1 MNIIRPL
8 SLLVVS
14 TGMTLP
20 AVTSAQTIDAERERW
35 VIHSRSSEAQRIE
48 AVEALRKL
56 YARSGDKAVRA
67 DLVALLMRGG
77 QFQQALAVCTACT
90 PSEMA
95 ADELENLA
103 KAARNLKQ
111 FDRSAALYRELKTRF
126 PEQKIGFLGS
136 ALVAVDQKK
145 TEEAAA
151 GIAEYRRRF
160 GNDADAQAADN
171 YLGSLSRS
179 HTEQLSVLGKDLD
192 DKADKDRVLEIY
204 RLAAQMQAYPVQ
216 ERLLA
221 QFPQYFIKADHDW
234 VRKNEAA
241 SRLRGALQTHDQHQ
255 LKKAYKELT
264 AIINATEFGSELHT
278 SALRDRLAASTAI
291 GKPEEA
297 VSDYKRLAKLGPQ
310 PPYVEESYA
319 KALLGVASPNKA
331 VRLYQ
336 AASDRDMAQHGRV
349 GDEINEALINTY
361 SDLGHFDKARAQIPN
376 WNTNRTKLDFTRT
389 VEIDNPYYDKQY
401 FWNARLDAWS
411 GNMKKAIKEMDAWI
425 ADHPADPWAQ
435 VLRGELAYW
444 NGDAGEALMWFE
456 RSKEFLS
463 PESQAWVDSKIAS
476 MQMADGNWREV
487 GKTVQNVSRDNLTYE
502 GFFKE
507 YDLARAPA
515 LSVRANAMKA
525 TSPAEKT
532 EWGQNA
538 TLYSQRSSKGHRAYI
553 TEQTTYVPNYGDP
566 LRAGRVGIGAE
577 LSMHP
582 ATVNVEA
589 GHGLEL
595 DKKPYAKAGVNYQVN
610 SRLSLKADAAYNSAN
625 TPTKALKQDV
635 HTNEYTIG
643 ADYNHS
649 DKTRMGVGAGVMD
662 FEDGNV
668 RKTAY
673 VWLSSNLYQ
682 YNRWKL
688 SSSLWAD
695 YSSNKDIPEAYYYNP
710 KNSKSLSGTLSLA
723 YNQPFDNNVRLQ
735 QTLTAGLGRYWQADV
750 DAENTWLLKY
760 GHDWQLG
767 KKLSVNYEFGRRQA
781 MYDGEPEFQNF
792 GNIGLNVKLK

>member
-8 SLLVVS
+8 SLLMVS
-14 TGMTLP
+14 TGITLP
-20 AVTSAQTIDAERERW
+20 AVTVAQTVDAQRERW
-35 VIHSRSSEAQRIE
+35 VVHSRSSEAQRVE
-48 AVEALRKL
+48 AVAALRKL
-56 YARSGDKAVRA
+56 YAETDDKAVRA

-77 QFQQALAVCTACT
+77 QFEQALAVCAGCT
-90 PSEMA
+90 PSELS

-111 FDRSAALYRELKTRF
+111 FDQSAALYRELKTRF
-126 PEQKIGFLGS
+126 PEQKMGLLGS
-136 ALVAVDQKK
+136 ALVAVDRQR

-151 GIAEYRRRF
+151 AIAEYRRRF
-160 GNDADAQAADN
+160 GDDADIRSADN
-171 YLGSLSRS
+171 YLASPNRT
-179 HTEQLSVLGKDLD
+179 HVEQLAVLGKDLD
-192 DKADKDRVLEIY
+192 DGAGKDRVLQVY

-216 ERLLA
+216 ERLLK
-221 QFPQYFIKADHDW
+221 QFPQYFTQADHAW

-241 SRLRGALQTHDQHQ
+241 SRLRGALQTYDQEQ
-255 LKKAYKELT
+255 LKKAYQELT
-264 AIINATEFGSELHT
+264 DIVNATEFGSDLHV

-297 VSDYKRLAKLGPQ
+297 VSDYKRLAKLGKQ
-310 PPYVEESYA
+310 PAYVDESYA
-319 KALLGVASPNKA
+319 KALLAVASPNKA
-331 VRLYQ
+331 AKLYQ
-336 AASDRDMAQHGRV
+336 EASDRDMAKYGYV
-349 GDEINEALINTY
+349 DNETNEAIISTY
-361 SDLGHFDKARAQIPN
+361 SDLGRFDKAREQIPN
-376 WNTNRTKLDFTRT
+376 WNTRRTKLDFTRT

-411 GNMKKAIKEMDAWI
+411 GNMKKAIREMDAWI

-444 NGDAGEALMWFE
+444 NGDAGEALMWFD
-456 RSKEFLS
+456 RSKEFLA
-463 PESQAWVDSKIAS
+463 PESQEWVNSKIAA

-487 GKTVQNVSRDNLTYE
+487 HKTVQNVGRDNLTYE

-507 YDLARAPA
+507 YDLARAPV
-515 LSVRANAMKA
+515 LLMNANAMKA

-538 TLYSQRSSKGHRAYI
+538 TLYSGRSSKGHRAYI
-553 TEQTTYVPNYGDP
+553 TEQTVYVPNQGEP
-566 LRAGRVGIGAE
+566 LRAGRIGIGAE
-577 LSMHP
+577 ISAHP

-589 GHGLEL
+589 GRGLSL
-595 DKKPYAKAGVNYQVN
+595 NDKAYAKAGVNYQVN

-625 TPTKALKQDV
+625 TPTKALNQDV
-635 HTNEYTIG
+635 YADEYSIG

-649 DKTRMGVGAGVMD
+649 ANTRVGAGAGVMD
-662 FEDGNV
+662 FDDGNL

-673 VWLSSNLYQ
+673 VWLSNNLYQ

-695 YSSNKDIPEAYYYNP
+695 YSSNKDIPEAHYYNP
-710 KNSKSLSGTLSLA
+710 RHSKSLSGTLALGH
-723 YNQPFDNNVRLQ
+723 NRPFDNNIRLQ
-735 QTLTAGLGRYWQADV
+735 QTFTAGVGRYWQADV

-760 GHDWQLG
+760 GHDWQIG

-781 MYDGEPEFQNF
+781 MYDGAPEFQNF
-792 GNIGLNVKLK
+792 GNIGLNMKFK